1 MSSRDFLHQDVETN
15 LCELYVA
22 AGAVFT
28 FFTNSERLLEAARQ
42 TFRLAGKS
50 STRVDFSVRL
60 WVDDVKPE
68 LPPWPKPYV
77 RGLNHLVF
85 AGFSEASSMLAD
97 LQTHRVIG
105 RFSPNMA
112 TDSKYWRMV
121 VFPVLLSVLAGS
133 LGIVELHASCVAT
146 LRRGMVLIGSS
157 GSGKSTLAM
166 AMTEQGSRLLSD
178 DRTFC
183 SLKGGKLL
191 AWGIPRPLKLRRE
204 AALWFEGFRGREPL
218 DVQNGEYVF
227 HWERPL
233 KLDGED
239 SHECEPRLL
248 VFLERHQHPGFDMSL
263 INRAEA
269 RSRIEQDL
277 LAEAPDAV
285 LKQAETIDR
294 LLTLPCRRLRF
305 GGRPQSVA
313 QQLLRYR

>member
-22 AGAVFT
+22 AGAVFS
-28 FFTNSERLLEAARQ
+28 FFTNSEHLLEAARQ
-42 TFRLAGKS
+42 TFRPAGKRS
-50 STRVDFSVRL
+50 ARVDFSVRF
-60 WVDDVKPE
+60 WVDDVNPE

-85 AGFSEASSMLAD
+85 AGFSARSSMLAD
-97 LQTHRVIG
+97 LHTHRVIG

-112 TDSKYWRMV
+112 TDSKHWGMV
-121 VFPVLLSVLAGS
+121 VFPVLLSVLAGP

-146 LRRGMVLIGSS
+146 RRRGMVLIGPS
-157 GSGKSTLAM
+157 GSGKSTLAL
-166 AMTEQGSRLLSD
+166 ALTEQGSRLLSD

-183 SLKGGKLL
+183 SLKHGKLS

-218 DVQNGEYVF
+218 DVQNGENVF
-227 HWERPL
+227 HWDRHL
-233 KLDGED
+233 KLNGD

-248 VFLERHQHPGFDMSL
+248 VFLERHQHSGFHMSS
-263 INRAEA
+263 INRTEA
-269 RSRIEQDL
+269 RSRIERDL

-285 LKQAETIDR
+285 LKQAETIDG

-313 QQLLRYR
+313 QQLLHYC